1 MKHQSVQEKIVQF
14 LKERGSTE
22 LPSKSRKYR
31 KFTYPN
37 QAPNSKKET
46 FYWVGKKGALRA
58 GPAASNSV
66 SITHYLKKR
75 GLIKGENHAA

>member
-14 LKERGSTE
+14 LKEKGSVE
-22 LPSKSRKYR
+22 MPSKSKKYR
-31 KFTYPN
+31 KFTYPGKVL
-37 QAPNSKKET
+37 NSKKET

-66 SITHYLKKR
+66 SIIHYLKKK
-75 GLIKGENHAA
+75 GLIK